1 MRADNTHH
9 LAAATRRRVEATH
22 RRARAALRRLD
33 NSGRTINFETLAKE
47 ARVSRS
53 WLYSQLELRAE
64 IERLRD
70 RRRPH
75 QPHPSVPPRQ
85 RASDASLLRRLEA
98 ATERLRKLE
107 DENRTLR
114 DALAHAL
121 GQQRM
126 DDITST
132 RRDR

>member
-22 RRARAALRRLD
+22 RRARTALRRLD
-33 NSGRTINFETLAKE
+33 NTGRPVNFESLAKE

-53 WLYSQLELRAE
+53 WLYSQPELRAE

-70 RRRPH
+70 RHQPR

-98 ATERLRKLE
+98 ATDRLRKLE
-107 DENRTLR
+107 AENQTLR
-114 DALAHAL
+114 EALAYAL
-121 GQQRM
+121 GQRRI
-126 DDITST
+126 DDVTS
-132 RRDR
+132 RSQ